1 MASHQQSVGID
12 PERGT
17 GHQRYIVLAFL
28 NLQQTR
34 VRGQYRVDAVH
45 FVGQC
50 VAQYMDV
57 EHIALCKLVDVRKQ
71 LGTRHAAVGRQYR
84 VGAAAAHWQGSPY
97 HMAD

>member
-1 MASHQQSVGID
+1 MGVD
-12 PERGT
+12 PKWGT
-17 GHQRYIVLAFL
+17 RHQRYIVLTVL
-28 NLQQTR
+28 NLEQSRICRQHC
-34 VRGQYRVDAVH
+34 VDAVH

-97 HMAD
+97 HMAN